1 MKKTVI
7 AFGILFSVM
16 LTSANANT
24 NIDPVKGPKITKTVS
39 KTAIKNLAPL
49 SIAVAQGDY
58 VMVENFLEYGADINQ
73 VSETMGMTPLMFAAR
88 YNNVKMLK
96 LLVENGA
103 TTDVKSKLGLSA
115 LNFAELSNATDA
127 IKYLKKI

>member
-1 MKKTVI
+1 MRKTVI

-24 NIDPVKGPKITKTVS
+24 NIDPVKGPKITKKVT

-58 VMVENFLEYGADINQ
+58 EMVEKFLEYGSDIEQ

-96 LLVENGA
+96 LLVTNGA
-103 TTDVKSKLGLSA
+103 KTDVKSKLGMTASDYA
-115 LNFAELSNATDA
+115 KESNAADA
-127 IKYLKKI
+127 ISFLKKS

>member
-1 MKKTVI
+1 MRKTVI

-24 NIDPVKGPKITKTVS
+24 NIDPVKGPKITKKVT

-58 VMVENFLEYGADINQ
+58 VMVKKFLEYGSDIEQ

-96 LLVENGA
+96 LLVTNGA
-103 TTDVKSKLGLSA
+103 KTDVKSKLGMTASDYA
-115 LNFAELSNATDA
+115 KESNAADA
-127 IKYLKKI
+127 ISFLKKS